1 MYMSIGL
8 AIAILLA
15 PLLLVAQDQQPKP
28 RPPATIQVEG
38 DAVVHAKPDRAEVE
52 LGVVTQS
59 PDAKTA
65 AAQNAQKQDR
75 VIQQLR
81 SQVGQN
87 LEIKTIGYSLNPNYV
102 YPPQGGEPKITGY
115 TASNIVQVRT
125 DDLTQAG
132 TIIDTAIKAGANNV
146 QALRFSLKDETAVQ
160 MQALKEA
167 ATKARSKA
175 DALASSLNVRVVR
188 VLNVVEGGDTVVP
201 IYQRQMMAESAKMDV
216 STPVEP
222 GTLEVRG
229 RVTLTVEIQ

>member
-1 MYMSIGL
+1 
-8 AIAILLA
+8 
-15 PLLLVAQDQQPKP
+15 
-28 RPPATIQVEG
+28 
-38 DAVVHAKPDRAEVE
+38 
-52 LGVVTQS
+52 VVTQS

-65 AAQNAQKQDR
+65 ANQNAQKLER

-115 TASNIVQVRT
+115 TASNVVQVRT
-125 DDLTQAG
+125 DDLSQAG

-146 QALRFSLKDETAVQ
+146 QALRFSLRDEAAVQ
-160 MQALKEA
+160 TQALKEA
-167 ATKARSKA
+167 AAKARAKA
-175 DALASSLNVRVVR
+175 DALASALKVEIVR
-188 VLNVVEGGDTVVP
+188 VLNVVEGGEAVVP
-201 IYQRQMMAESAKMDV
+201 VYSRQMMAESAKMDA

-229 RVTLTVEIQ
+229 RVTLTVEIR